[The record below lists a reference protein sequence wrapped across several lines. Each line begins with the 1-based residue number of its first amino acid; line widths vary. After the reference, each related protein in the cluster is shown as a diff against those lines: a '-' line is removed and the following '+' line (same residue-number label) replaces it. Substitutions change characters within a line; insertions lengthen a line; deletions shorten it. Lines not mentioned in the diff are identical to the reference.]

1 MISEDGNDN
10 LELTLIDFNVS
21 KRFRE
26 EETCRKMQLRTYTG
40 NAAFTAPEIHNKIHY
55 E

>member
-1 MISEDGNDN
+1 MISEDGDDK

-21 KRFRE
+21 KKFRE
-26 EETCRKMQLRTYTG
+26 EETCRKIQLRTYTG
-40 NAAFTAPEIHNKIHY
+40 NPEFTAPEIHNKIRY